1 MHKAK
6 KSLMFLLA
14 LFVLTACGN
23 NDQENVKQI
32 ILSYWEVT
40 KEQQDTLIV
49 PDDKDS
55 INTFVNAINNAEEQ
69 DREKI
74 IITKPLLSFSMLLN
88 EGEEKN
94 YHLWITSN
102 GEGYIQRLL
111 PDGNATFKLDQ
122 MSVKKLTKFLNKQE
136 DVKLINQVI
145 EFEK

>member
-1 MHKAK
+1 MLKTKKA
-6 KSLMFLLA
+6 LMFLIV

-23 NDQENVKQI
+23 DIEHVKQI
-32 ILSYWEVT
+32 NLSYWEVT
-40 KEQQDTLIV
+40 KEQQDTLINT
-49 PDDKDS
+49 DDKDS
-55 INTFVNAINNAEEQ
+55 INTFVNAVNHAEELES
-69 DREKI
+69 EKI

-88 EGEEKN
+88 ESEEKN

-111 PDGNATFKLDQ
+111 PDGNATFNLDQ
-122 MSVKKLTKFLNKQE
+122 TAVKKLTDFLNKQE

>member
-1 MHKAK
+1 MLKAK
-6 KSLMFLLA
+6 KSLMFLIV
-14 LFVLTACGN
+14 LFILTACGN
-23 NDQENVKQI
+23 DIENVKQI
-32 ILSYWEVT
+32 NLSYWELT
-40 KEQQDTLIV
+40 KEQQDTLINTN
-49 PDDKDS
+49 DKDS
-55 INTFVNAINNAEEQ
+55 INTFVNAVNHAEEQ

-111 PDGNATFKLDQ
+111 PDGNATFKLNQ
-122 MSVKKLTKFLNKQE
+122 TSVKKLTKFLNKQE
-136 DVKLINQVI
+136 DVKLINQAI